1 MRHTGRVSLTVRP
14 RRARLY
20 ARIAA
25 TVVVVASAAAA
36 VLLRRNVP
44 GVHLEVT
51 DQLGVF
57 GVGLLIAA
65 GIMLVAR
72 PRLDADD
79 LGVRVRNLA
88 GERTVPWDL
97 VRAVEF
103 RDGWP
108 WASLDLFDDE
118 VINLMAVQ
126 SVDGEHTVAAMSALR
141 DLLGRSRGRC
151 SGPAGT

>member
-1 MRHTGRVSLTVRP
+1 MSLTVRP
-14 RRARLY
+14 HRVRRY

-25 TVVVVASAAAA
+25 TAVVVASALVA
-36 VLLRRNVP
+36 VLLKRSVT

-57 GVGLLIAA
+57 GVGVFVAA

-72 PRLDADD
+72 PRLDADER
-79 LGVRVRNLA
+79 GVRVRNLL
-88 GERTVPWDL
+88 GDRTVPWDV

-108 WASLDLFDDE
+108 WASLDLLDDE

-126 SVDGEHTVAAMSALR
+126 AMDGDHAVAAMAGLR
-141 DLLGRSRGRC
+141 DLLTRSRCHGAD
-151 SGPAGT
+151 PAPG